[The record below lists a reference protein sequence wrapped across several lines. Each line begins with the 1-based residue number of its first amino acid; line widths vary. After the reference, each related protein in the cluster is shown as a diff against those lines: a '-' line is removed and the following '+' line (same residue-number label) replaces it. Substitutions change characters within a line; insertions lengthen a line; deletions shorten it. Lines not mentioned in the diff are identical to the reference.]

1 MHVSRTSASFLI
13 MSNPTFSEFYKS
25 LLQLVKTFEEKNT
38 ILKVEEDD
46 ALNIIRIFGKNAD
59 SVSRA
64 KNGLE
69 DAVELAYATAEHH
82 PYWVLLY
89 NSSLISKAVLEKWN
103 ENLSKEDLSEIQW
116 MVSELQNS
124 CDKLMNKI
132 TEQGTRDK

>member
-1 MHVSRTSASFLI
+1 
-13 MSNPTFSEFYKS
+13 MSNPSFSEFYKS

-38 ILKVEEDD
+38 LLKVEEDK
-46 ALNIIRIFGKNAD
+46 ALNIIRIFGQNAD

-82 PYWVLLY
+82 PYWALLY
-89 NSSLISKAVLEKWN
+89 NSSLISKSVLEKWN
-103 ENLSKEDLSEIQW
+103 EDMSEEDFSEIQW

-124 CDKLMNKI
+124 CDKLKDKV
-132 TEQGTRDK
+132 TQQGTRDK

>member
-1 MHVSRTSASFLI
+1 MYVGRAPTSFLI

-124 CDKLMNKI
+124 CDKLMDRI
-132 TEQGTRDK
+132 TQQGTRDK